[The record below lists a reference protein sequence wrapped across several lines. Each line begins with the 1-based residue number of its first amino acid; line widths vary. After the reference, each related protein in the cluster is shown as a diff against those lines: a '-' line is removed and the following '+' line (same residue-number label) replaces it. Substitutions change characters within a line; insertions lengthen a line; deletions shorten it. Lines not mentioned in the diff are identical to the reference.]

1 MRQVRSSTEQSV
13 EGLYGDAL
21 RDTSLNDRTVLGALS
36 SRYPYEGFLQ
46 TCGILLAMLT
56 IYGALVAAIGTDARL
71 PGPVWA
77 VFIVWICAQAAG
89 FAAAKAG
96 LPPTVGMVG
105 VGLLLRNLP
114 GGILKTLPFMWS
126 LKLRLAGLVLVLL
139 QCGLTSQVQVGKDC
153 MHTSQHGGEPES
165 AFVYHKM

>member
-21 RDTSLNDRTVLGALS
+21 RNTSLKDKTVLGALS

-56 IYGALVAAIGTDARL
+56 IYGALLAAIGTDARL

-77 VFIVWICAQAAG
+77 VSVVWICAQAAG
-89 FAAAKAG
+89 FAAAKVQPEPYSW
-96 LPPTVGMVG
+96 LMLCVDDT
-105 VGLLLRNLP
+105 
-114 GGILKTLPFMWS
+114 KKHTLA
-126 LKLRLAGLVLVLL
+126 K
-139 QCGLTSQVQVGKDC
+139 
-153 MHTSQHGGEPES
+153 
-165 AFVYHKM
+165 